1 MISKLLNWLKNK
13 IKKIRKNM
21 FNEEKLINY
30 KQNFTGVKFQWIKP
44 TDASNLGKV
53 VTCKDVFPR
62 GNTIVAKFDDG
73 SECMADQITK
83 NLLMIQGDMPPLSK
97 EEVASIYSPRRSS
110 PNSIATEPSPISNQN
125 TPPPPLAKEQPAKS
139 VEKEINPFTMF
150 SSEEND
156 LSIKLKIN
164 LPNKKLLKMMYNSA
178 EDKKNF
184 LEQLSSFVLSMINN
198 KVVTES
204 MLGFLDPTPVSKKT
218 TTKGTSRG
226 SGVKVTEVKNG
237 KQ

>member
-1 MISKLLNWLKNK
+1 MIIKLLNWLRNK
-13 IKKIRKNM
+13 IKKIKRIM

-44 TDASNLGKV
+44 DDPARLGKV
-53 VTCKDVFPR
+53 VTCRDVYPK
-62 GNTIVAKFDDG
+62 GNSIVAKFDDG
-73 SECMADQITK
+73 SECFAEQITK

-110 PNSIATEPSPISNQN
+110 PNNIATEPSQAPVQGPALS
-125 TPPPPLAKEQPAKS
+125 PKREEPAKV
-139 VEKEINPFTMF
+139 VEKEVNPFTMF

-156 LSIKLKIN
+156 LAIKLKIN
-164 LPNKKLLKMMYNSA
+164 LPDKKLLKMMYNSA
-178 EDKKNF
+178 EDKKKF

-204 MLGFLDPTPVSKKT
+204 MLGFLDPKPVSKKT
-218 TTKGTSRG
+218 TTKRTTKG